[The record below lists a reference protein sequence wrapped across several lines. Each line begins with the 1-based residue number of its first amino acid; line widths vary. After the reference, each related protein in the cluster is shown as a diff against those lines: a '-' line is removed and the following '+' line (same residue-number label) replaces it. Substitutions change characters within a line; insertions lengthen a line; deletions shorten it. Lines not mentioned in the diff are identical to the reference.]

1 MNRHFRRIFGVA
13 AVLIVL
19 ALADPSARA
28 DMITHTGLDIG
39 VGPGD
44 AHPQADAASRS
55 FQAAAG
61 SLSLVNFQGL
71 PLGYPTTTG
80 NGSSTFTLG
89 LGHGVTAK
97 LSSVDPNP
105 PTSAFEFGVCD
116 DHQNATLGYHVVPT
130 VFQGTSGLSAASG
143 TQFLRFVPHL
153 KSSPA
158 SLVFS
163 FSVPVTAFGFDITGL
178 GGDVDGRYHV
188 NFESGNVHH
197 DVPLSGDPKGG
208 LLFFGATGLEG
219 PTSQVRLVSEN
230 VGIDHR
236 DVIGIDN
243 LVFSSLSVP
252 EPGPIMLFG
261 LWGAVLVAVLGVR
274 RLLAS

>member
-1 MNRHFRRIFGVA
+1 MNRHFRRISVVV
-13 AVLIVL
+13 AVLVGS
-19 ALADPSARA
+19 ALADPSACA
-28 DMITHTGLDIG
+28 DLIIHTGLDIG
-39 VGPGD
+39 VGPGN
-44 AHPQADAASRS
+44 AHPHADAASRS

-61 SLSLVNFQGL
+61 SLSLVDFQGL

-80 NGSSTFTLG
+80 NEPSSFTLG

-105 PTSAFEFGVCD
+105 PNSTFEFGVCD
-116 DHQNATLGYHVVPT
+116 DHQNATLGYHVAPT

-143 TQFLRFVPHL
+143 TQFLRFVPL
-153 KSSPA
+153 LESSPA

-163 FSVPVTAFGFDITGL
+163 FSMPVTAFGFDITGL

-188 NFESGNVHH
+188 IFDAGSVHH

-208 LLFFGATGLEG
+208 LLFFGVTGLEG

-243 LVFSSLSVP
+243 LVFSTSSVP
-252 EPGPIMLFG
+252 EPGPVMLFG
-261 LWGAVLVAVLGVR
+261 LWGGVLVAVLGVR
-274 RLLAS
+274 RLRAS

>member
-1 MNRHFRRIFGVA
+1 MNRHFRRIFGVVTLVVVA
-13 AVLIVL
+13 
-19 ALADPSARA
+19 ALAEPSARA
-28 DMITHTGLDIG
+28 DLIIHTGLDVG
-39 VGPGD
+39 AGPGD
-44 AHPQADAASRS
+44 AHPNADAASRS
-55 FQAAAG
+55 FLAAAG

-105 PTSAFEFGVCD
+105 PNSTFEFGVCD
-116 DHQNATLGYHVVPT
+116 DHQNATLGYHVAPT

-143 TQFLRFVPHL
+143 TQFLRFVPL
-153 KSSPA
+153 LGSSPA

-178 GGDVDGRYHV
+178 GGNVDGDYHV
-188 NFESGNVHH
+188 IFESGSVHH
-197 DVPLSGDPKGG
+197 DVPLAGDPKGG

-219 PTSQVRLVSEN
+219 PTSQVSLVSEN

-236 DVIGIDN
+236 DVIGVDN
-243 LVFSSLSVP
+243 LVFSSSSVP
-252 EPGPIMLFG
+252 EPGPAMLFG
-261 LWGAVLVAVLGVR
+261 LLGVVLAAVLGVR
-274 RLLAS
+274 RLRAS